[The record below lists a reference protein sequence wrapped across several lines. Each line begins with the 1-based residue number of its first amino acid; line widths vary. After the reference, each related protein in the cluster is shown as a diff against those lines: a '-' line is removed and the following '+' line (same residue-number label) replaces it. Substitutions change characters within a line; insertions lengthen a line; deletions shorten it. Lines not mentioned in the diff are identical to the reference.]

1 MISDRR
7 MHTCGLMT
15 KGNQSKI
22 VVAGGENIQDPKGV
36 LSSVEIFDPTTNKW
50 SPGPLLP
57 YRLSRSAMVTSPDG
71 GGVLL
76 FGGYNYD
83 YYDDENYPYNVDNM
97 DNILEL
103 RYGSDKWT
111 ILSQRMKPRRQS
123 HVVIPFFN

>member
-1 MISDRR
+1 
-7 MHTCGLMT
+7 
-15 KGNQSKI
+15 
-22 VVAGGENIQDPKGV
+22 
-36 LSSVEIFDPTTNKW
+36 
-50 SPGPLLP
+50 
-57 YRLSRSAMVTSPDG
+57 MVTSPDG

-83 YYDDENYPYNVDNM
+83 YYDKENYRYNVDNM

-111 ILSQRMKPRRQS
+111 ILSQRMKPKRQS